1 MMSTTVE
8 RPQPTSI
15 VEGGARDMGP
25 TSGIPLRL
33 LRSAAAAV
41 ISDVGSTVPLETLRQ
56 AARRLDGAGRA
67 LRETDTDRALLLWE
81 GLVRGRLTLVDWF
94 DANDRRFILVKLNDR
109 QGSQPCG
116 LTAREYEVAVAAA
129 LGESSK
135 LTGYRL
141 GISPSR
147 VSTLLK
153 GVQRKLGVRTKAQLV
168 VMVRLLDNQRHK
180 VHRGADQGHRPR
192 KEGDRRWTTQL

>member
-1 MMSTTVE
+1 ME
-8 RPQPTSI
+8 
-15 VEGGARDMGP
+15 P

-33 LRSAAAAV
+33 LRSAASAV
-41 ISDVGSTVPLETLRQ
+41 ISDAGSTVPLETLRQ
-56 AARRLDGAGRA
+56 AARRLDGVAHA
-67 LRETDTDRALLLWE
+67 LRETDADRALLLWE
-81 GLVRGRLTLVDWF
+81 GLMRGRLTLVDWF

-116 LTAREYEVAVAAA
+116 LTAREHEVAVGAA

-168 VMVRLLDNQRHK
+168 VMVRLLEN
-180 VHRGADQGHRPR
+180 QGHRPR
-192 KEGDRRWTTQL
+192 KKGDRP

>member
-1 MMSTTVE
+1 MMRAIVE

-15 VEGGARDMGP
+15 VERGASDMEP

-33 LRSAAAAV
+33 LRSAPSAV
-41 ISDVGSTVPLETLRQ
+41 ISGVGSAVSLEALRH
-56 AARRLDGAGRA
+56 AALRLDGVARA
-67 LRETDTDRALLLWE
+67 LRETDANRALLLWE
-81 GLVRGRLTLVDWF
+81 GLVCGGLTLVDWF

-109 QGSQPCG
+109 KGSHSCG
-116 LTAREYEVAVAAA
+116 LTTREHEVAVATA

-168 VMVRLLDNQRHK
+168 IMVRLLENHDHK
-180 VHRGADQGHRPR
+180 VHRSADQGHRPR
-192 KEGDRRWTTQL
+192 KEGDRPWKKQL

>member
-1 MMSTTVE
+1 MTSAIVE

-15 VEGGARDMGP
+15 VERGASDMEP

-33 LRSAAAAV
+33 LRSAASAV
-41 ISDVGSTVPLETLRQ
+41 ISDVGSTMPLETLRQ
-56 AARRLDGAGRA
+56 AARRLDGVART
-67 LRETDTDRALLLWE
+67 LRETDADRALLLWE

-94 DANDRRFILVKLNDR
+94 DASDRRFILVKLNDR

-129 LGESSK
+129 LGE
-135 LTGYRL
+135 
-141 GISPSR
+141 
-147 VSTLLK
+147 
-153 GVQRKLGVRTKAQLV
+153 RTKAQLV
-168 VMVRLLDNQRHK
+168 VMVRLLDNQRRK

>member
-1 MMSTTVE
+1 M
-8 RPQPTSI
+8 
-15 VEGGARDMGP
+15 
-25 TSGIPLRL
+25 
-33 LRSAAAAV
+33 
-41 ISDVGSTVPLETLRQ
+41 PLETLRQ
-56 AARRLDGAGRA
+56 AALRLDGAGPA
-67 LRETDTDRALLLWE
+67 LRETDAERAFLLWE

-94 DANDRRFILVKLNDR
+94 DANGRRFVLVKLNDSR
-109 QGSQPCG
+109 GSQPCG
-116 LTAREYEVAVAAA
+116 LTTREHEIAVAAA

-168 VMVRLLDNQRHK
+168 IMVRLLDNQQYK
-180 VHRGADQGHRPR
+180 VQRGADQGHRPR
-192 KEGDRRWTTQL
+192 KEGEHRWKKQL